1 MSGTS
6 YIEKNSPA
14 LVDESR
20 VLAEDVRREYLTA
33 MGIQVWYDPEIKLP
47 NIEVQVEIENQ
58 PVTSSERQR
67 IEKTIEAEIE
77 SPAAVV
83 TEVSSSSL
91 TKPAEVLLEK
101 AIEHKSQTV
110 LAQQNTPSI
119 TDSASLA
126 LLNTAIDQCQMCEL
140 HTTRR
145 HAISGEGN
153 AAADLM
159 IVISAPVKEQAS
171 DEDVLFC
178 QSHKEF
184 LQRMLRAIDIDL
196 ASVYLT
202 SLVKCQPPE
211 QRKPYISEMICCDD
225 HLSNQIKLIQPKV
238 IMVLGESASQ
248 QLLVSQ
254 KTLTDLRLRH
264 HQHLGVPVYAS
275 YHPAEII
282 DSTETKRKVWQDLLQ
297 IKNQLNKPVEV

>member
-6 YIEKNSPA
+6 HIEKNSAA
-14 LVDESR
+14 LADDSR
-20 VLAEDVRREYLTA
+20 VLPEDVRREYLAA
-33 MGIQVWYDPEIKLP
+33 MGVQVWYDPVIEFLEIKAH
-47 NIEVQVEIENQ
+47 VEITTQAVVLPESQ
-58 PVTSSERQR
+58 PT
-67 IEKTIEAEIE
+67 EKFIKPIVE
-77 SPAAVV
+77 SPVAVA
-83 TEVSSSSL
+83 TEVASAL
-91 TKPAEVLLEK
+91 DKP
-101 AIEHKSQTV
+101 EHIAKQKTQTV

-119 TDSASLA
+119 ADSTSIS

-153 AAADLM
+153 VAADLM
-159 IVISAPVKEQAS
+159 IVISAPVKEES
-171 DEDVLFC
+171 SEEDVLFC
-178 QSHKEF
+178 QSHKVF
-184 LQRMLRAIDIDL
+184 LQRMLCAIDIDL

-202 SLVKCQPPE
+202 SLVKCRPPE
-211 QRKPYISEMICCDD
+211 QRMPFTSEMICCDD
-225 HLSNQIKLIQPKV
+225 HLSSQIKLIQPKI
-238 IMVLGESASQ
+238 IMVLGERASQ

-282 DSTETKRKVWQDLLQ
+282 NSTETKRKVWQDLLQ
-297 IKNQLNKPVEV
+297 IKNQLNKQGEV